1 MMHPDTEAAEGE
13 DNVVLLEQAE
23 ETPEAEAAPAKTA
36 KAKSPAKTAGTKS
49 AAKKPAAKEKTMK
62 KTAKKA
68 AAKPK
73 AEKKAAAKPKAE
85 KKAAKP
91 KAEKKAAKPK
101 AEKKAQAK
109 RVPGT
114 KAQTQ
119 VSLEQ
124 FKYVAKAA
132 KEDGAKCADFVRD
145 AIATAIDKRFGTTF
159 VKDAKAAAKAAA

>member
-23 ETPEAEAAPAKTA
+23 ETPEAEAAPAKKA

-49 AAKKPAAKEKTMK
+49 AAKKPAAKEKAMK
-62 KTAKKA
+62 KTA
-68 AAKPK
+68 
-73 AEKKAAAKPKAE
+73 KKAAAKPKAE

-91 KAEKKAAKPK
+91 KAEKKP
-101 AEKKAQAK
+101 QAK

-119 VSLEQ
+119 VTLEQ
-124 FKYVAKAA
+124 FKYVSKAA

>member
-23 ETPEAEAAPAKTA
+23 ETPEAEAAPAKKA

-49 AAKKPAAKEKTMK
+49 AAKKPAAKEKAMK
-62 KTAKKA
+62 KTA
-68 AAKPK
+68 
-73 AEKKAAAKPKAE
+73 KKAAAKPKAE

-101 AEKKAQAK
+101 AEKKAAKPKAEKKPQAK

-119 VSLEQ
+119 VTLEQ
-124 FKYVAKAA
+124 FKYVSKAA